1 MMDKRLEKIENYIR
15 QYHMIEKGDRIVI
28 GVSGGADSVCLLMA
42 LCSLQEKLGF
52 QVLVCHVNHELR
64 GEEAAQDEAYV
75 EMLCHKMQVPFFAFH
90 ENVELIAKK
99 RKESLEEAGRYVRR
113 QAFEQL
119 CKEQG
124 GTKIATAHHSNDNA
138 ETVIMNLLRGSAIS
152 GLKGIEPKR
161 EEKYIR
167 PLIDCERS
175 QIEKY
180 CEENNLNPRIDES
193 NFENEYTRNKIRNIC
208 IPYIKKEFN
217 PKIINTIKRLSET
230 VSEEENYMQEQTIK
244 AYNNLIISES
254 KEEIELN
261 LKEFI
266 KQEKVIK
273 RRLVLYTITKLQ
285 VNCLGI
291 QKVNIEDIVDMCDKN
306 IGNKY
311 IMPNK
316 NIKVMLKSKNL
327 FFSINNLEI

>member
-1 MMDKRLEKIENYIR
+1 MLNIEINVAHIN
-15 QYHMIEKGDRIVI
+15 HMIRKNAILDEEYVKKYCKKYNFKLYIKHAEVLKIASDTKKGVEETGRKVRYDFF
-28 GVSGGADSVCLLMA
+28 
-42 LCSLQEKLGF
+42 E
-52 QVLVCHVNHELR
+52 QVLNETSSNKS
-64 GEEAAQDEAYV
+64 A
-75 EMLCHKMQVPFFAFH
+75 
-90 ENVELIAKK
+90 IA
-99 RKESLEEAGRYVRR
+99 
-113 QAFEQL
+113 
-119 CKEQG
+119 
-124 GTKIATAHHSNDNA
+124 HNSNDNA

-161 EEKYIR
+161 EERYIR

-217 PKIINTIKRLSET
+217 PNIINTIKRLSET

-285 VNCLGI
+285 GNCLGI

>member
-1 MMDKRLEKIENYIR
+1 MIRKNAILDEEYVKKYCKKYNFKLYIKHAEVLKIASDTK
-15 QYHMIEKGDRIVI
+15 KGVEETGRKVRYDFF
-28 GVSGGADSVCLLMA
+28 
-42 LCSLQEKLGF
+42 E
-52 QVLVCHVNHELR
+52 QVLNETSS
-64 GEEAAQDEAYV
+64 
-75 EMLCHKMQVPFFAFH
+75 
-90 ENVELIAKK
+90 N
-99 RKESLEEAGRYVRR
+99 
-113 QAFEQL
+113 
-119 CKEQG
+119 
-124 GTKIATAHHSNDNA
+124 KIAIAHNSNDNA

-217 PKIINTIKRLSET
+217 PNIINTIKRLSET

-285 VNCLGI
+285 GNCLGI

-327 FFSINNLEI
+327 FFSINYRFKIDMSQIH

>member
-1 MMDKRLEKIENYIR
+1 
-15 QYHMIEKGDRIVI
+15 MIKEVISKFIDEHNLTNKTVIV
-28 GVSGGADSVCLLMA
+28 GFSGGYDSMCLLDVMQK
-42 LCSLQEKLGF
+42 LVPEKNIKLIAA
-52 QVLVCHVNHELR
+52 HYNHNWR
-64 GEEAAQDEAYV
+64 GE
-75 EMLCHKMQVPFFAFH
+75 
-90 ENVELIAKK
+90 IA
-99 RKESLEEAGRYVRR
+99 RT
-113 QAFEQL
+113 EQL
-119 CKEQG
+119 RCEEFCEEKNIEFFTQ
-124 GTKIATAHHSNDNA
+124 TASIDVKKTETEARKLRYKFFEDAIKQYCADVVFTAHNYNDNA

-217 PKIINTIKRLSET
+217 PNIINTIKRLSET

-285 VNCLGI
+285 GNCLGI